1 MTATRA
7 AVAPP
12 DRRGAEADTGA
23 VGRWRAVRRA
33 ALAAGLVAALAAPA
47 AVSAAP
53 RRAAAQLKAASAPAS
68 ELSQVASIPL
78 PGGATVYRFQQRISG
93 VKVLNGQ
100 AVVDDPA
107 GAPPDLVADSS
118 KPGID
123 APPAARV
130 EKPPRA
136 PDRISRRG
144 RAGVCVPT
152 RRRAWRLHPA
162 TAEGSSGASSSHPP
176 GRWRDFEVLVDA
188 VSGRVVHT
196 RDLLQHFSHGHAKL
210 YDPNPVAE
218 RHSFFGGLRSD
229 HKDRN
234 TRLLTSLRIPVRL
247 PHIRGGQDCLRGR
260 WVHAK
265 VGRHPAHEVC
275 KASLRWNSVK
285 RSKDRFEGLMAYFH
299 VDRAETLHP
308 EPRIRRRP
316 RERDRRPRPGRG
328 RGRVQRRQLLLL
340 RRRLGRSSTEAVA
353 STTPRTPTSSCTS
366 TATPSRTTR
375 SPASGPAIRRDRSAR
390 ASATSGRP

>member
-7 AVAPP
+7 AAAPP

-23 VGRWRAVRRA
+23 VRRWRAVRRA

-144 RAGVCVPT
+144 REACACPPVGEPGDCD
-152 RRRAWRLHPA
+152 PA
-162 TAEGSSGASSSHPP
+162 TAEGSSGASSSRPP
-176 GRWRDFEVLVDA
+176 GRWPTSR
-188 VSGRVVHT
+188 
-196 RDLLQHFSHGHAKL
+196 FSSTPSPAAWCI
-210 YDPNPVAE
+210 PATC
-218 RHSFFGGLRSD
+218 S
-229 HKDRN
+229 N
-234 TRLLTSLRIPVRL
+234 TSAT
-247 PHIRGGQDCLRGR
+247 
-260 WVHAK
+260 A
-265 VGRHPAHEVC
+265 
-275 KASLRWNSVK
+275 
-285 RSKDRFEGLMAYFH
+285 
-299 VDRAETLHP
+299 T
-308 EPRIRRRP
+308 
-316 RERDRRPRPGRG
+316 
-328 RGRVQRRQLLLL
+328 
-340 RRRLGRSSTEAVA
+340 RSSTTRIRWSSGTASSEACEA
-353 STTPRTPTSSCTS
+353 
-366 TATPSRTTR
+366 TTR
-375 SPASGPAIRRDRSAR
+375 TGTPGS
-390 ASATSGRP
+390 